1 MQLDTNNKIVKL
13 CADGMALEG
22 QGQEKEALKLFR
34 QAWDEATNN
43 LEKFVAAHYVARHQ
57 ETVGDKL
64 KWDQTALQLALAI
77 NDDSVKSAYPS
88 LYLNIAKGYE
98 DLSDFREAR
107 KNYDLAFSFIDRLPD
122 DGYRN
127 MIKAGILNGIER
139 VKINT

>member
-1 MQLDTNNKIVKL
+1 MKQQD
-13 CADGMALEG
+13 
-22 QGQEKEALKLFR
+22 
-34 QAWDEATNN
+34 N